1 MASVKVTDGSTALFW
16 TDSWNG
22 SPLALEFP
30 ELFSFAKADGISFK
44 KALSHP
50 QLIQNFH
57 VPLTTQAHQQ
67 FQQLSVN
74 LLQLQPQGDKD
85 QWFYAWGG
93 ADFKASRAYKHI
105 IGHGPVHPL
114 FLTIWN
120 SKCQMKHKVFFWLLL
135 KDRLSTRELLNRR
148 SMALESYTCDLCI
161 LKKLSQWPISS
172 LDATSLKHADP
183 LLAFRS

>member
-1 MASVKVTDGSTALFW
+1 MDIPWVKLIWDNYYNDDSLPGWQKIKGSLWWRDIIKLLDIYKGMASVKVTDGSTVLFW

-22 SPLALEFP
+22 SPLASEFP

-67 FQQLSVN
+67 FQQFSVN

-120 SKCQMKHKVFFWLLL
+120 S
-135 KDRLSTRELLNRR
+135 
-148 SMALESYTCDLCI
+148 
-161 LKKLSQWPISS
+161 
-172 LDATSLKHADP
+172 
-183 LLAFRS
+183 